1 MFRLALS
8 ASLMFSLYGFLTG
21 AADSSS
27 LMTSSVAQFV
37 SANRLSVFFASSMLI
52 ETDSNIYV
60 IICSIF
66 IFHNNQL
73 SNLMPIGHF
82 LNNCFLCS
90 ILDFILPL
98 FETLKLLWS
107 MLDFLIIKSIISLS
121 VSH

>member
-1 MFRLALS
+1 MFHLALS

-27 LMTSSVAQFV
+27 LLMTSSVAQFV

-73 SNLMPIGHF
+73 SMPIGHF

>member
-52 ETDSNIYV
+52 ETDGNIYV

-73 SNLMPIGHF
+73 SMPIGHF